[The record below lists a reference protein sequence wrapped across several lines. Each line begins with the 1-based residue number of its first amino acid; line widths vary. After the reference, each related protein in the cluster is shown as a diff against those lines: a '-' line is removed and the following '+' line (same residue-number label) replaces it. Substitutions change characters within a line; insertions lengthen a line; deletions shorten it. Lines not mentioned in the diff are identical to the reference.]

1 MTKLRGFV
9 TKPHMYGQI
18 ITIISRYNHQM
29 NSLRTVMLTA
39 YLFAVSAPLA
49 LANEVTEAEESEKG
63 TFTFVLENDLFF
75 DLDRDYTNG
84 IMLAWMSEPDY
95 APTWA
100 LRGAQLLPFF
110 PNEGKVRSSYAVG
123 QNMYTPNDISN
134 PNPPLDE
141 RPYAGW
147 LYGAVGIVVETGEKQ
162 LDQLQ
167 LQIGVIGPAALAEQS
182 QTFVHKVIG
191 SPKPQGW
198 DTQLK
203 NEPGIVLTYQ
213 RSWRALVST
222 EINGFS
228 VDVTP
233 HVGGALGNVY
243 TYANAGATLR
253 FGWNL
258 PNDYG
263 PPRIQPGL
271 PGSGFFEQTD
281 TVGLYFFAGLDT
293 RAVARNIFLDGN
305 TFRDSRSVDK
315 EPFVADAQIGIALTI
330 RDARLAFTHVFRSH
344 EYKGQTGDDEFGAIS
359 LSVPF

>member
-1 MTKLRGFV
+1 MKFFRPVIFATGLLL
-9 TKPHMYGQI
+9 
-18 ITIISRYNHQM
+18 
-29 NSLRTVMLTA
+29 SLGTYA
-39 YLFAVSAPLA
+39 SA
-49 LANEVTEAEESEKG
+49 NDVIETEEAEEG

-75 DLDRDYTNG
+75 GLDQDYTNG
-84 IMLAWMSEPDY
+84 VQLAWMSEPDY
-95 APTWA
+95 APVWA
-100 LRGAQLLPFF
+100 LKAARLLPFF
-110 PNEGKVRSSYAVG
+110 PEDGLVRSSYAIG
-123 QNMYTPNDISN
+123 QNMYTPNDISD
-134 PNPPLDE
+134 PDPPLDE

-167 LQIGVIGPAALAEQS
+167 LQFGIVGPSSLAEQS
-182 QTFVHKVIG
+182 QEFIHKVVG

-203 NEPGIVLTYQ
+203 DEPGLVLTYQ
-213 RSWRALVST
+213 RSWRALVSQ
-222 EINGFS
+222 EIAGIS

-233 HVGGALGNVY
+233 HVGGALGNIY

-281 TVGLYFFAGLDT
+281 DVGLYFFAGLDA
-293 RAVARNIFLDGN
+293 RAVAHNIFLDGN

-315 EPFVADAQIGIALTI
+315 EPFVGDAQVGVAVTL
-330 RDARLAFTHVFRSH
+330 RSARLAFTHVFRSR
-344 EYKGQTGDDEFGAIS
+344 EYKGQSNPDEFGAIS

>member
-1 MTKLRGFV
+1 MTVFKIPF
-9 TKPHMYGQI
+9 
-18 ITIISRYNHQM
+18 
-29 NSLRTVMLTA
+29 
-39 YLFAVSAPLA
+39 LA
-49 LANEVTEAEESEKG
+49 LGLVMALCSAALADDSSETEEAETG

-75 DLDRDYTNG
+75 GRDRDYTNG

-95 APTWA
+95 APLWA
-100 LRGAQLLPFF
+100 LKTARLLPFF
-110 PNEGKVRSSYAVG
+110 PEDGKVRSSYAIG
-123 QNMYTPNDISN
+123 QNMYTPNDITD

-147 LYGAVGIVVETGEKQ
+147 LYAAVGIVVETGEQQ
-162 LDQLQ
+162 LDQFQ
-167 LQIGVIGPAALAEQS
+167 LQFGVIGPASLAEQS

-191 SPKPQGW
+191 SEKPQGW

-203 NEPGIVLTYQ
+203 NEPGLVITYQ

-228 VDVTP
+228 IDMTP
-233 HVGGALGNVY
+233 HIGGALGNVY
-243 TYANAGATLR
+243 TYANAGATMR

-271 PGSGFFEQTD
+271 PGSGFFEQND
-281 TVGLYFFAGLDT
+281 VFGLYFFAGLDA

-315 EPFVADAQIGIALTI
+315 EPLVADAQVGVALTI
-330 RDARLAFTHVFRSH
+330 HDARLAFTHVFRSH

>member
-1 MTKLRGFV
+1 MKFFRSAILAAGLLLSSGF
-9 TKPHMYGQI
+9 Y
-18 ITIISRYNHQM
+18 
-29 NSLRTVMLTA
+29 
-39 YLFAVSAPLA
+39 A
-49 LANEVTEAEESEKG
+49 LANDVIETEEAEDG

-75 DLDRDYTNG
+75 GLDRDYTNG
-84 IMLAWMSEPDY
+84 VQLAWMSEPDK
-95 APTWA
+95 APVWA
-100 LRGAQLLPFF
+100 LKAARLLPFF
-110 PNEGKVRSSYAVG
+110 PDEGLVRSSYAIG
-123 QNMYTPNDISN
+123 QNMYTPNDISD
-134 PNPPLDE
+134 PNPPLDQ

-147 LYGAVGIVVETGEKQ
+147 LYGAVGIVVETGEQQ

-167 LQIGVIGPAALAEQS
+167 LQFGVVGPSSLAEQS
-182 QTFVHKVIG
+182 QEFIHKVID

-203 NEPGIVLTYQ
+203 DEPGLVLTYQ
-213 RSWRALVST
+213 RSWRALVSE
-222 EINGFS
+222 EIAGIS

-233 HVGGALGNVY
+233 HVGGALGNIY

-281 TVGLYFFAGLDT
+281 DVGLYFFAGLDA
-293 RAVARNIFLDGN
+293 RAVAHNIFLDGN

-315 EPFVADAQIGIALTI
+315 EPFVGDAQVGVALTL
-330 RDARLAFTHVFRSH
+330 RSARLAFTHVFRSR
-344 EYKGQTGDDEFGAIS
+344 EYKGQSDPDEFGAIS
-359 LSVPF
+359 FSVPF